1 MYASIRT
8 DQCATFPDPFQRGFH
23 GNPERMYALDG
34 SGGTTAHSWCGAE
47 EVSLVNPSLGL
58 TRLNSTTENNTVGG
72 LDLWFTH

>member
-1 MYASIRT
+1 MYATIRT
-8 DQCATFPDPFQRGFH
+8 DQRAAFPDPFQRGVR

-47 EVSLVNPSLGL
+47 EVSQVNPSLGI

-72 LDLWFTH
+72 LDLWFNH